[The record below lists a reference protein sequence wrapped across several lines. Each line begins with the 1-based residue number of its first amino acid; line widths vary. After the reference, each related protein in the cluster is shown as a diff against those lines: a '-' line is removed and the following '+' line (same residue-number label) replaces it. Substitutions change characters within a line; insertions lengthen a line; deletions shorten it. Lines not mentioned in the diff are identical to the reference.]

1 MANKVKVLLLSA
13 SPKNLSGIN
22 SEEEFR
28 VIQEVLPN
36 EKFAVDY
43 PGNVRVS
50 NLHKVFF
57 ESQPQIVHFSG
68 HGDPEGLVLEDDSGK
83 PQVVPRKHLADLFK
97 EFNNI
102 IQVVC
107 LSACFSEE
115 QATAIYEHIDCV
127 VGMKDEF
134 TGSAAV
140 KFARGFY
147 RALGHGEPYTR
158 AFRFGVNAIGLDGI
172 EETKI
177 PQPKIRRD
185 STVFT
190 SAFVT
195 STLASSEETMNSA
208 SPSNSNPASQSM
220 NISGGNISGQVAQ
233 AGRDVTQTQ
242 YQNQD
247 SSQKQLTTVE
257 VIQIIGQIEA
267 LLKNSTLPDEQRNK
281 AIIHLEAVKE
291 EAEAEEPDKEYAA
304 KSLQKA
310 TKVLKDTNETIDAG
324 KNLWSSVEPILKNLL
339 PWLGVASHL
348 LGI

>member
-1 MANKVKVLLLSA
+1 MANKVKILLLSA
-13 SPKNLSGIN
+13 SPNDLSDI
-22 SEEEFR
+22 SSDEEFR
-28 VIQEVLPN
+28 AIREVLPQD
-36 EKFAVDY
+36 KFEIDNRGAVRISDLQAIFLD
-43 PGNVRVS
+43 S
-50 NLHKVFF
+50 N
-57 ESQPQIVHFSG
+57 PQIVHFSG
-68 HGDPEGLVLEDDSGK
+68 HGGLDGLVLEDDNRHL
-83 PQVVPRKHLADLFK
+83 QIVPIRHLANLFK
-97 EFNNI
+97 EFNSI
-102 IQVVC
+102 IQLVC
-107 LSACFSEE
+107 LSACFSEN

-127 VGMKDEF
+127 VGMNDEL

-147 RALGHGEPYTR
+147 RALGRSELCSK
-158 AFRFGVNAIGLDGI
+158 AFRLGVNEIGLDGI

-185 STVFT
+185 STVI
-190 SAFVT
+190 A

-208 SPSNSNPASQSM
+208 SPSNPSPSSQSI

-247 SSQKQLTTVE
+247 GSQKQLTAAE

-267 LLKNSTLPDEQRNK
+267 LLKNSALPDEQRNK